1 MFQRFT
7 EKARRVIFF
16 ARYEASRYG
25 SREIATEHLLLGLVR
40 EDRALLNRFL
50 GPSASRV
57 DLRDDIERKIRR
69 GEPIST
75 SVEVPLTAESKKV
88 LNLAIEEADRLT
100 DRRVGTGHLLL
111 GLLGVKGS
119 LAERTLAARGMNAGE
134 IRQTI
139 AVESW
144 RDPEPELAETSVEA
158 LATLRTFLSGLS
170 SMDVDVLLDYFAEDI
185 SFVDLRGKRWERA
198 EIAGSPDA
206 LFANYAKRNADCIV
220 EEPTLSTDDTFVV
233 TVLWKNALL
242 VSAERKWMH
251 RMGMVW
257 IQQDGF
263 WRIGFIQVT
272 AVS

>member
-50 GPSASRV
+50 GSSASPV

-75 SVEVPLTAESKKV
+75 SVEVPLTAESRKV
-88 LNLAIEEADRLT
+88 LSLAIEEADQWT
-100 DRRVGTGHLLL
+100 DRRVGSGHLLL

-134 IRQTI
+134 IRKTI

-144 RDPEPELAETSVEA
+144 RDPEPEFAETSVEA

-170 SMDVDVLLDYFAEDI
+170 SMDVDVLLDYFAEDL
-185 SFVDLRGKRWERA
+185 SFVDSRGKRWERA

-206 LFANYAKRNADCIV
+206 LFANYANRNADCII
-220 EEPTLSTDDTFVV
+220 EEPTLSTGDTFVV
-233 TVLWKNALL
+233 TVLWKNAL
-242 VSAERKWMH
+242 VASAERKWMH